1 MLLPKNI
8 LYIPD
13 YKFPDGSIKPKFLLV
28 LAYNDST
35 NTSIIYTLTTSQD
48 KYVSDIDKKN
58 GCINDKKRKI
68 SMFVFEK
75 NRIVGT
81 KLDGQPFSFDRDYTF
96 VKANNNIIAITT
108 EKLISKYGQI
118 MELKATF
125 DDKTYKRLIKCLRQS
140 EFLPNEFKE
149 LFENITK

>member
-1 MLLPKNI
+1 
-8 LYIPD
+8 
-13 YKFPDGSIKPKFLLV
+13 
-28 LAYNDST
+28 
-35 NTSIIYTLTTSQD
+35 
-48 KYVSDIDKKN
+48 
-58 GCINDKKRKI
+58 
-68 SMFVFEK
+68 
-75 NRIVGT
+75 
-81 KLDGQPFSFDRDYTF
+81 

>member
-1 MLLPKNI
+1 
-8 LYIPD
+8 
-13 YKFPDGSIKPKFLLV
+13 
-28 LAYNDST
+28 LA
-35 NTSIIYTLTTSQD
+35 Q
-48 KYVSDIDKKN
+48 
-58 GCINDKKRKI
+58 
-68 SMFVFEK
+68 
-75 NRIVGT
+75 